1 MAYSL
6 LGVGG
11 QGTFLDGENSIPPHS
26 LAMSRSPVDEPE
38 EKEKACIAWWHLVGQ
53 DGLSQKQRIDGGV
66 GC

>member
-1 MAYSL
+1 MERIP
-6 LGVGG
+6 
-11 QGTFLDGENSIPPHS
+11 FPPHS

-53 DGLSQKQRIDGGV
+53 DGLSQKQGIDGGV